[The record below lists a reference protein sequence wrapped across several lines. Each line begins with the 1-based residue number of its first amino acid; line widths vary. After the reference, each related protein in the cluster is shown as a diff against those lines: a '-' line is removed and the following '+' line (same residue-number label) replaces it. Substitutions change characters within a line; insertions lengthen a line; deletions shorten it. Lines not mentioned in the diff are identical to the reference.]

1 MNKLREDFRVGIL
14 GAAAGLFSL
23 CVPLMIARIDA
34 YYAYLSWL
42 NETHYTD
49 TYYRPVEDL
58 SWIPFGIWHLI
69 LSITA
74 ALLAHRHLST
84 RVKSTFLLWQVIGI
98 ASLVGWGL
106 TLVLAVGISCLM
118 RGDLYP
124 LEHTLNAGEAA
135 ASIAKY
141 VSAGFTCNVLYGSV
155 MKASSRQYTAQF
167 NELSCDSSVNHQAKT
182 ESQ

>member
-1 MNKLREDFRVGIL
+1 MRKLKEDLRVGIL

-42 NETHYTD
+42 DETHYSD
-49 TYYRPVEDL
+49 SYYRPEDL
-58 SWIPFGIWHLI
+58 SWIPLGIWHLI
-69 LSITA
+69 LSVVA
-74 ALLAHRHLST
+74 ALLVHRYLST

-106 TLVLAVGISCLM
+106 TAVLAIGIGCLM

-124 LEHTLNAGEAA
+124 LEHMLHAGEAA

-141 VSAGFTCNVLYGSV
+141 VSVAFASNVLYASI
-155 MKASSRQYTAQF
+155 MKASSRQYTPQF
-167 NELSCDSSVNHQAKT
+167 DEL
-182 ESQ
+182 ESESPNVDHLLT

>member
-1 MNKLREDFRVGIL
+1 MRKLKEDLRVGIL

-42 NETHYTD
+42 HETHYSD
-49 TYYRPVEDL
+49 SYYRPVEDL

-69 LSITA
+69 LSVTA
-74 ALLAHRHLST
+74 ALLAHRHLTT

-106 TLVLAVGISCLM
+106 TVVLAVAIGCLM

-141 VSAGFTCNVLYGSV
+141 VSVAFVCNVFYGSV
-155 MKASSRQYTAQF
+155 MKASSLQYTTQF
-167 NELSCDSSVNHQAKT
+167 DELGGESSNVT
-182 ESQ
+182 TY